1 LTSKKASIDANPE
14 QEQSRRNRGKTVRRS
29 LVEASEAQ
37 DAALLARELRT
48 SQTQQE
54 LAVIVVV
61 EFTGELRKRKQLT
74 AAAQFARTA
83 AAVVAGEEDLPG
95 YAASTIDFDARGA
108 EFEELATS
116 AGATIAATLV
126 QRHQKPD
133 PSSLVGQGKLEE
145 IVGVV
150 ASTNASLVLFDHDL
164 TPSQLRNIESRLPCH
179 VIDRSQLILDIF
191 ARHAKTRE
199 GQLQVELAQLE
210 YQLPRL
216 AGRGRA
222 MSQLGGGIGTRGP
235 GETQLETDRRKINVR
250 IDHIKTQL
258 DAVRRIRH
266 QQRQRRE
273 AVPVPVVALVGYTN
287 AGKSTLFNA
296 LTEAGV
302 LESARMFATLDPK
315 LRQLQLPSRRKIL
328 LSDTVG
334 FIRNLPHT
342 LVTSF
347 RATLE
352 EVERAEILL
361 HVQDAASPIREE
373 QKAQVEK
380 VLTELGVS
388 SKPVIQVL
396 NKIDLVRPQELAH
409 LSNDREAILVSSLD
423 RTGLEQLLIAVDAA
437 LVIDPLVEAR
447 FKLPQSEGSILAS
460 LEGGAI
466 ITEKRFEGNL
476 VFLRAR
482 GPSSLLDRYRRFRER
497 HEPPTSPSEIGR
509 QE

>member
-1 LTSKKASIDANPE
+1 MPDQAP
-14 QEQSRRNRGKTVRRS
+14 SRRNRGKTVRRS
-29 LVEASEAQ
+29 LVEASQAQ

-61 EFTGELRKRKQLT
+61 EFTGEMRKRQQLT
-74 AAAQFARTA
+74 AAARLARTA
-83 AAVVAGEEDLPG
+83 AAVTAGDEDLPNH
-95 YAASTIDFDARGA
+95 ASSTLDLDASRA
-108 EFEELATS
+108 EFEELARS

-126 QRHQKPD
+126 QRRQKPD
-133 PSSLVGQGKLEE
+133 PSSLVGQGKLDE
-145 IVGVV
+145 IVEVV

-164 TPSQLRNIESRLPCH
+164 SPSQLRNIEARLPCH

-191 ARHAKTRE
+191 ARHAKTSE
-199 GQLQVELAQLE
+199 GQLQVELAQLQ

-235 GETQLETDRRKINVR
+235 GETQLETDRRKINLR
-250 IDHIKTQL
+250 IDHIKNQL
-258 DAVRRIRH
+258 DNVRRIRH

-334 FIRNLPHT
+334 FIRNLPPT

-380 VLTELGVS
+380 VLAELAVS
-388 SKPVIQVL
+388 AKPVIQVL
-396 NKIDLVRPQELAH
+396 NKIDLVPAQDLAH
-409 LSNDREAILVSSLD
+409 LPSEREAIPVSGLH
-423 RTGLEQLLIAVDAA
+423 RTGLEQLLLAIDAA
-437 LVIDPLVEAR
+437 LVVDPLVELSFR
-447 FKLPQSEGSILAS
+447 LPQSEGAILAS

-466 ITEKRFEGNL
+466 IEEKRFEGNL

-482 GPSSLLDRYRRFRER
+482 GPQSLLNRYRRFRAKDNER
-497 HEPPTSPSEIGR
+497 LRMVRT
-509 QE
+509 

>member
-1 LTSKKASIDANPE
+1 MTSKKAPLDDSAQPG
-14 QEQSRRNRGKTVRRS
+14 SPRHRGKTVRRS

-54 LAVIVVV
+54 LAVLVVV

-74 AAAQFARTA
+74 AAAQLSRA
-83 AAVVAGEEDLPG
+83 AAALTAGGEDFVDD
-95 YAASTIDFDARGA
+95 AASALDLSASRA
-108 EFEELATS
+108 EFEELARS

-126 QRHQKPD
+126 QRRQKPD
-133 PSSLVGQGKLEE
+133 PSSLVGQGKLDE

-164 TPSQLRNIESRLPCH
+164 TPSQLRNIEARLPCH

-191 ARHAKTRE
+191 ARHARTSE

-235 GETQLETDRRKINVR
+235 GETQLETDRRKINLR
-250 IDHIKTQL
+250 LNHIKAQL
-258 DAVRRIRH
+258 EAVRRIRH

-296 LTEAGV
+296 LTEANV

-315 LRQLQLPSRRKIL
+315 LRQLRLPSRRKIV

-352 EVERAEILL
+352 EVERAEVLV
-361 HVQDAASPIREE
+361 HVQDASSPIRDE
-373 QKAQVEK
+373 QKTQVEK
-380 VLTELGVS
+380 VLKELEVS
-388 SKPVIQVL
+388 TKPLIEVL
-396 NKIDLVRPQELAH
+396 NKIDLVPPNERAY
-409 LSNDREAILVSSLD
+409 LSNDRAAIPVSSLQ
-423 RTGLEQLLIAVDAA
+423 RTGLEELLLAIDAA
-437 LVIDPLVEAR
+437 LVADPLVEESFPAAPVR
-447 FKLPQSEGSILAS
+447 
-460 LEGGAI
+460 
-466 ITEKRFEGNL
+466 
-476 VFLRAR
+476 R
-482 GPSSLLDRYRRFRER
+482 GCPGRSRRRR
-497 HEPPTSPSEIGR
+497 NH
-509 QE
+509 